1 MKAPANRPG
10 LTLLETMVAMII
22 LGLVVVSGLELLA
35 GTRRLSAEADTWG
48 RAVTYAEEALDRT
61 AATRPLQAGT
71 VVDSLAGELRR
82 EVRIR
87 PTGEADLYRVDVIVT
102 WPGGGRF
109 ELSRLAA
116 P

>member
-1 MKAPANRPG
+1 MNRPG

-35 GTRRLSAEADTWG
+35 GTRRLSAEADAWA

-61 AATRPLQAGT
+61 VAERPLQPGT
-71 VVDSLAGELRR
+71 FVDSLPDGLRR

-87 PTGEADLYRVDVIVT
+87 PTGEADLYRVDVTVT
-102 WPGGGRF
+102 WAGDGRF